1 MSLYPLPRD
10 IPTEVFARVPEAL
23 RVRDRENDW
32 SRANRPGKT
41 VECFLEG
48 PSFDRHGDLW
58 VTDIP
63 YGRVFRVDA
72 AGSFT
77 LVAEYDGWPNGLKI
91 HRDGRIFITDYK
103 RGLMLLDPNSGAV
116 TPLLTHYRSES
127 FKGVNDLVFA
137 SNGDLFFTDQG
148 QTGLHDPTGRV
159 FRLRADGRL
168 ECLLDTIPSPN
179 GLVLNLEESVLY
191 VAVTRDNSVWRLP
204 LMPDGGVSKVGA
216 FVRLSGGTG
225 PDGLALDGDGNLYV
239 CHVGMGSV
247 WVFSPLGE
255 PLYRIRSCAG
265 LMTTNVAFG
274 GAESRELFVT
284 ESDSGSIL
292 RAVLPV
298 PGRPMFSHLPQSRAA
313 RG

>member
-1 MSLYPLPRD
+1 MSLFPPPRELPTD
-10 IPTEVFARVPEAL
+10 IFARVPDML

-32 SRANRPGKT
+32 SRANRTGKA
-41 VECFLEG
+41 VDCFLEG
-48 PSFDRHGDLW
+48 PSFDRHGNLW

-63 YGRVFRVDA
+63 YGRVFRVEPGGVFA
-72 AGSFT
+72 

-103 RGLMLLDPNSGAV
+103 RGLMLLDPKSGAV
-116 TPLLTHYRSES
+116 APFLTHWRSES

-137 SNGDLFFTDQG
+137 SNGDLYFTDQG

-159 FRLRADGRL
+159 FRLSAEGRL
-168 ECLLDTIPSPN
+168 ECLIDTVPSPN
-179 GLVLNLEESVLY
+179 GLVLDLEESVLY
-191 VAVTRDNSVWRLP
+191 VAVTRDNAVWRLP

-216 FVRLSGGTG
+216 FLRLSGGTG
-225 PDGLALDGDGNLYV
+225 PDGLALDADGNLYV

-265 LMTTNVAFG
+265 LTTTNLAFG
-274 GAESRELFVT
+274 GAESRELYIT
-284 ESDSGSIL
+284 ESESGSIL
-292 RAVLPV
+292 RATVPV
-298 PGRPMFSHLPQSRAA
+298 PGRPMFSHLPAPLDAA
-313 RG
+313 R